1 MSSPIL
7 GVYGQETLFQMK
19 RDLYWDSLK
28 FVLIFFVVYGHTIE
42 SYAPN
47 GSVNR
52 ATYTFLYVFHMPL
65 FIFISG
71 RFSQIK
77 NKRKYISG
85 ILRILETYILFQ
97 VIWGL
102 IIWSVSKS
110 SFSFVSLLMWPN
122 WTLWYLLSLVYWRLM
137 VAMIPRKIIDDRP
150 LSILVACFFISILG
164 GLIPVGAQFSL
175 QRTMA
180 FMPFFFMGYYST
192 KIDIMKYINKIPLKV
207 AIIFI
212 VFVYILIYFKLN
224 FNITY
229 ITNSTTP
236 YISISSMSSFLCCFA
251 RGGLL
256 VLAIILSMMVM
267 RIVRSQSY
275 ISNWGAKTLVIYMF
289 HSFAIKV
296 INVFISRGYIPQN
309 EVLLFVYAVIITL
322 ILAFLSQFKLFYV
335 LLNPIGHFF
344 HK

>member
-1 MSSPIL
+1 
-7 GVYGQETLFQMK
+7 MK

-28 FVLIFFVVYGHTIE
+28 FVLIFLVVYGHTIE
-42 SYAPN
+42 FYAPN
-47 GSVNR
+47 GSFNR
-52 ATYTFLYVFHMPL
+52 ATYTFLYIFHMPL

-71 RFSQIK
+71 RFSHIK
-77 NKRKYISG
+77 NKRKYILG
-85 ILRILETYILFQ
+85 ISRILETYILFQ

-102 IIWSVSKS
+102 IIWSENKS
-110 SFSFVSLLMWPN
+110 SFSFVSLIMWPN
-122 WTLWYLLSLVYWRLM
+122 WTLWYLLSLVYWRIM
-137 VAMIPRKIIDDRP
+137 VAIIPRKIMDNRP
-150 LSILVACFFISILG
+150 LSILIACFLISIFG

-192 KIDIMKYINKIPLKV
+192 KIDIMIYINRIPLKA
-207 AIIFI
+207 AIVLI
-212 VFVYILIYFKLN
+212 VFVYIIVYYKLN

-229 ITNSTTP
+229 VTNCCTP
-236 YISISSMSSFLCCFA
+236 YISIPSMSLFLCCFA
-251 RGGLL
+251 RGGLI
-256 VLAIILSMMVM
+256 VLAIILSMMMM

-289 HSFAIKV
+289 HSFAIK
-296 INVFISRGYIPQN
+296 IANVFIARGYIPQN

-322 ILAFLSQFKLFYV
+322 LLAFLSQFQFFNV
-335 LLNPIGHFF
+335 LLNPIGHYL